1 MLSNSIENIVQD
13 YEFLYKRIAYL
24 KLVKDS
30 ASEEIEN
37 NKKTPHRAWKAQE
50 AYDLAVAS
58 LEHAAF
64 EKNKI
69 DQHTRVNGKYIQGL
83 CSLTFDNDKGSE
95 HSLTKV
101 VEKFTSILS
110 STRKEPLW
118 LTMAAEGIKPTDEDY
133 KWFKLLF
140 KREVNP
146 EYTLNHKV
154 SQIDNLHTDA
164 KRMLTSCSIVVQDLS
179 TRVRFTY
186 ADSPDEPMA
195 NTYIFYWMY
204 GEGNLKD
211 KLATS
216 ESAIALFKESKSM
229 LPLGIGLTE
238 EQGYLVK
245 SVQMGELMSK
255 FQEISLKDATFE
267 VKPGRVYGGW
277 SEQQIIKANGFKD
290 MQGRSFK
297 PGNRNEA
304 MAYLDSPWNQWLNTK
319 YFEKIL
325 TNYNQ
330 IEALGEKSQSLPE
343 LTVPSRIIHSYVR
356 NGYFQ
361 NDDKNVLE
369 SLSFDERKQFDHGS
383 SQYFSPNHEYGFFA
397 YPVNRGNFKTK
408 NLLELAKGDKPVA
421 LRVKDIPIAANE
433 DEQPAAIALHC
444 TLPEWDRRISNK
456 LDALNI
462 SIDLLAEKVKAHT
475 QNIERLT
482 GMSRLVSLQQKFPY
496 GIREQDQIDTGKS
509 LLGKIDLLAKAIGN
523 KLEGELEEGK
533 DNEFVSQEDIDD
545 IETKANAL
553 WHLIQKKEFLTE
565 INNYFQSIQAA
576 DKQVMTQEG
585 GHSPGPYMEVEPYWG
600 HIIETLTQCLVS
612 LDKTQLS
619 DNVWAEWVA
628 PLIGYMCN
636 QPENLEAI
644 ENISDFSEF
653 IGMAKAVMGL
663 PESAEE
669 PEPVKVYR
677 ERIAESLR
685 YVQDE
690 VEASEQVRQDKAQ
703 YALEHWNPLLWV
715 FSTYKD
721 AVGPLFHRV
730 PGAPSL
736 MQQVIDLYSDRISNS
751 FLKKGLVANIK
762 FNMAVFRLADVADGD
777 NKKLPKSFINK
788 MALLSYIAESSPDN
802 REAYT
807 QALKKLKKI
816 DRYQIDKQIKVALD
830 ELKGRQNPTS
840 DVVYNALVQKWYKT
854 LMFTTTVCLTY
865 YTWATLSE
873 RIKDKDPYSATLL
886 ILEASAGT
894 LYSLSVANGFS
905 KVMWGVDLGAS
916 LAGSSKIGQQV
927 ARLFSG
933 EAMARRASY
942 IGVLISLNSAKEQYD
957 MGNEGNATYHLAVA
971 MNTAHVQLAYA
982 AQRGI
987 GSRVVQGLS
996 ARAASAMTG
1005 RVAAIGLSAL
1015 VATVAAPISLFVASA
1030 IAASFVIYEVV
1041 EGVQAVNRTGLFHMF
1056 KHYLTAIDKSQI
1068 PILNNKYCHELYT
1081 GDQLPED
1088 AQNLYDDI
1096 KDLAEKNWYEFEGY
1110 AWQGLSWRAAVPL
1123 YIQGFSISTIT
1134 AMIIL
1139 PEAIPSEL
1147 TQRVRDDSFKA
1158 IKTIKSVGDIIAY
1171 YENMAQPQTD
1181 DEEMPSGR
1189 KKIDIAKALAIG
1201 EFIPAQG
1208 HDEELTIIEDGRSRI
1223 ISFDHLYFRE
1233 PAAINGVDW
1242 DELKEKSQQ
1251 ITYGMQHV

>member
-1 MLSNSIENIVQD
+1 MLSNSIENIVED
-13 YEFLYKRIAYL
+13 YEFLYKRIAYFN
-24 KLVKDS
+24 LVKEAAGKEVDDN
-30 ASEEIEN
+30 EEA
-37 NKKTPHRAWKAQE
+37 PHRAWKAKE
-50 AYDLAVAS
+50 AFDRAVAS
-58 LEHAAF
+58 LEHAEF
-64 EKNKI
+64 EKAKLEKY
-69 DQHTRVNGKYIQGL
+69 TGVNGKHIQSL
-83 CSLTFDNDKGSE
+83 CSLTYDNDKHSE
-95 HSLTKV
+95 YSLKKV
-101 VEKFTSILS
+101 VDKFTSILS
-110 STRKEPLW
+110 AARKEPLW
-118 LTMAAEGIKPTDEDY
+118 STLTADGIKPTDENE

-146 EYTLNHKV
+146 EYTLNYKV
-154 SQIDNLHTDA
+154 SQLDNLHTDA
-164 KRMLTSCSIVVQDLS
+164 KRLLSSCSIVVPDLS

-204 GEGNLKD
+204 GKGDLKD

-216 ESAIALFKESKSM
+216 DHEIAFFKETKSM
-229 LPLGIGLTE
+229 LPLGIGLTD

-245 SVQMGELMSK
+245 STQMGGLMK
-255 FQEISLKDATFE
+255 KYQEIDLVNNTFE
-267 VKPGRVYGGW
+267 VKPGTVYGGW
-277 SEQQIIKANGFKD
+277 SEDRIIKANGFKNL
-290 MQGRSFK
+290 QGRLFK
-297 PGNRNEA
+297 PSTRNEA
-304 MAYLDSPWNQWLNTK
+304 KAYFDSPWNQWLNTK

-325 TNYNQ
+325 INYNQ
-330 IEALGEKSQSLPE
+330 LETLGKESHSLPE
-343 LTVPSRIIHSYVR
+343 LTAPSRILHSYVR

-361 NDDKNVLE
+361 NEGESVLE
-369 SLSFDERKQFDHGS
+369 NLSFDERKQFDHVS
-383 SQYFSPNHEYGFFA
+383 SQYFSPDREYGFFA

-408 NLLELAKGDKPVA
+408 NLLDLAEGGKSVA
-421 LRVKDIPIAANE
+421 LRVKEIPIATSEN
-433 DEQPAAIALHC
+433 EQPAPIVLHC

-462 SIDLLAEKVKAHT
+462 SIDFLAEKVKAHT

-496 GIREQDQIDTGKS
+496 GIREQDQIDTGNS

-523 KLEGELEEGK
+523 KLEGDIGEGK

-545 IETKANAL
+545 IETKATAL
-553 WHLIQKKEFLTE
+553 WDLIKKKEFLTE

-576 DKQVMTQEG
+576 DKQVMTKEG

-600 HIIETLTQCLVS
+600 HIIETLTQCLVA

-644 ENISDFSEF
+644 KSISDFSEF
-653 IGMAKAVMGL
+653 IGMAKSVMGL
-663 PESAEE
+663 PESVEE
-669 PEPVKVYR
+669 PESVRKYR
-677 ERIAESLR
+677 EGLS
-685 YVQDE
+685 DE
-690 VEASEQVRQDKAQ
+690 FEDIQNQVEASEQARQDKAQ

-751 FLKKGLVANIK
+751 FLKKGLVASIK

-777 NKKLPKSFINK
+777 SKKLPKSFINK
-788 MALLSYIAESSPDN
+788 MALLSYIAESSPDS
-802 REAYT
+802 RKAYT

-816 DRYQIDKQIKVALD
+816 EHYQIDNQISTAL
-830 ELKGRQNPTS
+830 KKIRRNVKS
-840 DVVYNALVQKWYKT
+840 DIVYDALMQRWYKT

-916 LAGSSKIGQQV
+916 LAGSSKIGQQLTS
-927 ARLFSG
+927 LFSG
-933 EAMARRASY
+933 ESMARRVSY
-942 IGVLISLNSAKEQYD
+942 IAVLISLNSAKEQYD

-1005 RVAAIGLSAL
+1005 RVAAIGLSVL

-1030 IAASFVIYEVV
+1030 IAASFVIIEVA

-1081 GDQLPED
+1081 GDQLPGD

-1110 AWQGLSWRAAVPL
+1110 DWQGLSWRAAVPL

-1139 PEAIPSEL
+1139 PESIPSEL

-1158 IKTIKSVGDIIAY
+1158 IKTIKSVGDIITY
-1171 YENMAQPQTD
+1171 YENMAQPKTE
-1181 DEEMPSGR
+1181 DEAMPSGR
-1189 KKIDIAKALAIG
+1189 KKLDIAKALAIG

-1251 ITYGMQHV
+1251 VTYGMQHV